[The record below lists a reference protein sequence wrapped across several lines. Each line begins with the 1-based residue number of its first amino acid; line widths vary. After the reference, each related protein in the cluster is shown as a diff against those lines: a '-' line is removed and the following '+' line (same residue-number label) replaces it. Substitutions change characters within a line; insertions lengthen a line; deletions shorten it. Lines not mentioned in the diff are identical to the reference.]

1 MPQNEMLVPREN
13 LCSLLKVLQDGSSWC
28 DDPKYFSTYNPF
40 WQLILN
46 QAMVQQHLQVSVNFC
61 LPSALEWLDAISEL
75 NAISST
81 ILAIIH
87 PNLYNAGWET
97 TKHLKNTP
105 EIGPLNIL
113 SGWVSVFSG
122 IVIISNH
129 STALHWDGS
138 SRWH

>member
-1 MPQNEMLVPREN
+1 
-13 LCSLLKVLQDGSSWC
+13 
-28 DDPKYFSTYNPF
+28 
-40 WQLILN
+40 
-46 QAMVQQHLQVSVNFC
+46 MVQQHLQVSVNFC